1 MFPRSCWKKAA
12 RSALTVGLVLLL
24 TGCGG
29 RADPP
34 TDVESESAGAPSV
47 TSSEA
52 ETGDGTADAARAG
65 AEGAESS
72 LTLPVETAAAPAI
85 PASLR
90 MCAGCHH
97 GIVQSW
103 IGHGMAGSVGD
114 LADPSRL
121 PEPGTVTNP
130 LSGQRFEITVRGDEA
145 WLTAT
150 TARGGMR
157 RQRLVGRIG
166 AGVFDVSWVGEE
178 MDPATGEGTGRLFF
192 APVETL
198 TGHGLELSPFE
209 LHEGSPGMDM
219 ALTGDCLTCHTTD
232 RPTELEGASRSSNR
246 RSVYP
251 ANALGSGAFHHLDAI
266 GCADCHGDTSRH
278 RAIATGQDP
287 PRDGEGL
294 GVRRMGELSTVE
306 RRDICARCHLQGEVR
321 TELQSGLGEG
331 VKDGAPR
338 RDRPLAGQIPVLVP
352 ARDQT
357 DFRFVGQMEQLAL
370 SPCFLASPEMTC
382 TTCHDP
388 HTAVR
393 TQGPESFDA
402 GCASC
407 HGGLAGEG
415 DGSRCSRHPE
425 LTVARVT
432 GRPART
438 EAGCV
443 DCHMPRA
450 EPADLPHIEVADH
463 RVRRHLPTPERGAGE
478 TTADPDRHGLP
489 EHRGVLDREGPMRF
503 YVDPHDER
511 LSPALATAAGKR
523 WRRGVEAMGMVGL
536 GRLEDAAEGFSVFPA
551 PGSPEARR
559 ATAPKPL
566 VPLETEPLFHHLRAV
581 VLQATGR
588 FEEALAAYGDALE
601 LDPER
606 AEAHIGR
613 AELRLRL
620 GDYPGVVADTEE
632 VIRAHPEA
640 EAPWLLRAE
649 LALRLERPDMALTAF
664 EEAAARWPSNPA
676 VWAQI
681 ARLRRGLG
689 RPDAPQAES
698 RAEALAPG
706 ALSR

>member
-1 MFPRSCWKKAA
+1 MA
-12 RSALTVGLVLLL
+12 
-24 TGCGG
+24 
-29 RADPP
+29 
-34 TDVESESAGAPSV
+34 TDSESAEAPAIGSSGIETGGDSGDV
-47 TSSEA
+47 SEA
-52 ETGDGTADAARAG
+52 GAG
-65 AEGAESS
+65 AEGTERS
-72 LTLPVETAAAPAI
+72 LTLPAETQPAPEAPVPEI

-90 MCAGCHH
+90 VCAGCHY
-97 GIVQSW
+97 GIVEAW

-114 LADPSRL
+114 LAHPSRL
-121 PEPGTVTNP
+121 PEPGAVTNP

-150 TARGGMR
+150 TARGGTR

-178 MDPATGEGTGRLFF
+178 IDPGTGEGTGRLFF
-192 APVETL
+192 APVESI

-232 RPTELEGASRSSNR
+232 RPADLEGASRAADG

-287 PRDGEGL
+287 PREGEGL
-294 GVRRMGELSTVE
+294 GLRRMGELSAAE

-321 TELQSGLGEG
+321 TELLSGMAE
-331 VKDGAPR
+331 GAPR
-338 RDRPLAGQIPVLVP
+338 RDRPLTAQIPVLVP
-352 ARDQT
+352 VRDPT

-370 SPCFLASPEMTC
+370 SPCFRSSPEMTC

-393 TQGPESFDA
+393 AQGPKSFDSA
-402 GCASC
+402 CVSC
-407 HGGLAGEG
+407 HGGAAANQAE
-415 DGSRCSRHPE
+415 SHCSRDPE
-425 LTVARVT
+425 LTVVRVT
-432 GRPART
+432 GRTPRT

-450 EPADLPHIEVADH
+450 EPADLPHIEAADH
-463 RVRRHLPTPERGAGE
+463 RVRRHLPAPETGSE
-478 TTADPDRHGLP
+478 DVTADSDRDGLP
-489 EHRGVLDREGPMRF
+489 EHRGVLDREGPMRL
-503 YVDPHDER
+503 YLDPHDDR
-511 LSPALATAAGKR
+511 LTAALATAAGKR
-523 WRRGVEAMGMVGL
+523 WSRGVEAMGMVSL
-536 GRLEDAAEGFSVFPA
+536 GRLEDATEGLADFPA
-551 PGSPEARR
+551 PGSAEARR
-559 ATAPKPL
+559 ATAPEPL

-588 FEEALAAYGDALE
+588 FEEALAGYGDALE
-601 LDPER
+601 LDPGR
-606 AEAHIGR
+606 ASARIGR

-632 VIRAHPEA
+632 VIRAHPQA

-664 EEAAARWPSNPA
+664 EEAASRWPSNPA

-681 ARLRRGLG
+681 ARLRRALG

-706 ALSR
+706 ILSR

>member
-1 MFPRSCWKKAA
+1 MKTGRSSRRA
-12 RSALTVGLVLLL
+12 RGVLAGVALFALLL
-24 TGCGG
+24 TACAGG
-29 RADPP
+29 DRGD
-34 TDVESESAGAPSV
+34 DGSGSGSAAVVAPEAVVDSSGGERTSGGAG
-47 TSSEA
+47 
-52 ETGDGTADAARAG
+52 GDAPG
-65 AEGAESS
+65 AEGTETS
-72 LTLPVETAAAPAI
+72 LTLPADSSPEI

-90 MCAGCHH
+90 VCAGCHY
-97 GIVQSW
+97 GIVEAW
-103 IGHGMAGSVGD
+103 TGHGMAASVGD
-114 LADPSRL
+114 LAHPSRL
-121 PEPGTVTNP
+121 PEPGAVTNP

-150 TARGGMR
+150 TARGGTR

-178 MDPATGEGTGRLFF
+178 IDPGTGEGTGRLFF
-192 APVETL
+192 APVETI
-198 TGHGLELSPFE
+198 TDHGLDLSPFE

-232 RPTELEGASRSSNR
+232 RPADLDGASRAADG

-251 ANALGSGAFHHLDAI
+251 ANALGSAAFHHLDAI

-287 PRDGEGL
+287 PREGEGL
-294 GVRRMGELSTVE
+294 GLRRMGELTAVE
-306 RRDICARCHLQGEVR
+306 LRDVCARCHLQGEVR
-321 TELQSGLGEG
+321 TELGSGLEA
-331 VKDGAPR
+331 GAPR

-352 ARDQT
+352 VRDPT
-357 DFRFVGQMEQLAL
+357 EFRFVGQMEQLAL
-370 SPCFLASPEMTC
+370 SPCFRASPEMTC

-393 TQGPESFDA
+393 AQGTESFDA
-402 GCASC
+402 ACASC
-407 HGGLAGEG
+407 HGGADPG
-415 DGSRCSRHPE
+415 DGAGSHCSRDPG

-438 EAGCV
+438 ETGCV
-443 DCHMPRA
+443 DCHVPRA
-450 EPADLPHIEVADH
+450 EPADLPHVEAADH
-463 RVRRHLPTPERGAGE
+463 RVRRHLPTPETGSEDAA
-478 TTADPDRHGLP
+478 ADPTRHGLP
-489 EHRGVLDREGPMRF
+489 EHRGVLDREGPMRL
-503 YVDPHDER
+503 YLDPHDDR
-511 LSPALATAAGKR
+511 LTAALATAAGKR
-523 WRRGVEAMGMVGL
+523 WRRGVEAMGMVSL
-536 GRLEDAAEGFSVFPA
+536 GRLEEAAERFAGFPA

-559 ATAPKPL
+559 PTAPEPL

-601 LDPER
+601 LDPGR
-606 AEAHIGR
+606 ASARIGR

-620 GDYPGVVADTEE
+620 GDYRGLVADTEE

-649 LALRLERPDMALTAF
+649 MALRLERPDMALTAF
-664 EEAAARWPSNPA
+664 EEAASRWPSNPA

-681 ARLRRGLG
+681 ARLRRALG
-689 RPDAPQAES
+689 RSDAPQAES

-706 ALSR
+706 ILGR